1 MPGLKSAAV
10 AIALLQVVMTAAAGP
25 ALASRIAPETAVIH
39 LAENTTGPDQPAEAD
54 RIELVAR
61 SAEMG
66 AMTTANAVA
75 VSAPAPAALAV
86 FGIGL
91 LGLAAVRRLR
101 RR

>member
-10 AIALLQVVMTAAAGP
+10 AVALLQGVITAASGT
-25 ALASRIAPETAVIH
+25 ALADRIAPGSAMMRAAETA
-39 LAENTTGPDQPAEAD
+39 GRDQPAETD

-61 SAEMG
+61 AAEMG

-91 LGLAAVRRLR
+91 LGLAAARRLR

>member
-1 MPGLKSAAV
+1 MTGLKSAAV
-10 AIALLQVVMTAAAGP
+10 AIALLQGVMTAASGA
-25 ALASRIAPETAVIH
+25 ALADRIAPETAVIH
-39 LAENTTGPDQPAEAD
+39 RAETTPAPDRPAEAD

-86 FGIGL
+86 FGISL
-91 LGLAAVRRLR
+91 LGLAAARRLR